1 MPTAWRKTPA
11 QVFSIEIL
19 TNILDFFFCK
29 LMFLK
34 STSAT
39 KKFSFDL
46 GYLNIFGANTVNRLL
61 TALCGGPRQ
70 SAVTKLIQNFT
81 GNQKQSSVK
90 ISFLVNFTNFPRK
103 HGIPFL

>member
-1 MPTAWRKTPA
+1 M
-11 QVFSIEIL
+11 
-19 TNILDFFFCK
+19 
-29 LMFLK
+29 
-34 STSAT
+34 
-39 KKFSFDL
+39 
-46 GYLNIFGANTVNRLL
+46 NRLL

>member
-1 MPTAWRKTPA
+1 
-11 QVFSIEIL
+11 
-19 TNILDFFFCK
+19 
-29 LMFLK
+29 MFLK

-90 ISFLVNFTNFPRK
+90 IIFWLTSQIFQESLESLFYKTVSPEACNCTKKDVIAGVFL
-103 HGIPFL
+103 

>member
-1 MPTAWRKTPA
+1 M
-11 QVFSIEIL
+11 
-19 TNILDFFFCK
+19 
-29 LMFLK
+29 
-34 STSAT
+34 
-39 KKFSFDL
+39 
-46 GYLNIFGANTVNRLL
+46 NRLL

-70 SAVTKLIQNFT
+70 SAVTKLTQNCT